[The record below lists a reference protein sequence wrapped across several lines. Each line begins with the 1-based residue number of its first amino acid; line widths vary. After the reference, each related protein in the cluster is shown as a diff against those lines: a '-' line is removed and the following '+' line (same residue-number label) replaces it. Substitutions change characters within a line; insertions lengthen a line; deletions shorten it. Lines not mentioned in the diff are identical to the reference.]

1 MIEGVNASI
10 STASAVRAVA
20 QQVSSAESLSAN
32 PSRVQKAAIGTA
44 YSSKYVELAPDI
56 KPIFIVR
63 DSDTGESIRQFPTES
78 QIRAYQRAQQ
88 SRDAATQASTV
99 KVSRQSVS
107 TEEATQLVKSS
118 VEFKEV
124 RKEIKKVDAPP
135 PPLPGQTKTEV
146 NVGGDTG
153 AEVKAQVKTSFST
166 DV

>member
-63 DSDTGESIRQFPTES
+63 DTDTGESIRQFPTES

-88 SRDAATQASTV
+88 SRDAAAQSSN
-99 KVSRQSVS
+99 SRSNTRAVS
-107 TEEATQLVKSS
+107 TEEAAQLVESS

-135 PPLPGQTKTEV
+135 PPLPGQTKAEV
-146 NVGGDTG
+146 KVGGDTG
-153 AEVKAQVKTSFST
+153 SDVPAQVKTSFSA